1 MIGKIFG
8 AIGKMLGA
16 LKAGE
21 SLADPAGWK
30 NRATTIN
37 LLVVVLS
44 FIAYLVSMFFGVQ
57 IPDDVIS
64 DVAQAIAIT
73 LGLVNAYFI
82 NATSKKV
89 GIKTGEQE

>member
-21 SLADPAGWK
+21 ELSNPAGWK
-30 NRATTIN
+30 NRATTVN

-44 FIAYLVSMFFGVQ
+44 AIAYLATWATGVP
-57 IPDDVIS
+57 IPDDVIA
-64 DVAQAIAIT
+64 DAAQAIAIT
-73 LGLVNAYFI
+73 LGLVNAYLF

-89 GIKTGEQE
+89 GIGRRKP